1 METKCPRVSSD
12 KCPLCGLAA
21 PDPCPLDEAP
31 PIHRPTDRGD
41 QGGWRLLRR
50 RVLSVIVPFVLDGVE
65 RRCRRSGR
73 RQDAERNDPAGQKSM
88 AAGVGWKVSATA

>member
-31 PIHRPTDRGD
+31 PFTGPPIGAT
-41 QGGWRLLRR
+41 
-50 RVLSVIVPFVLDGVE
+50 
-65 RRCRRSGR
+65 
-73 RQDAERNDPAGQKSM
+73 K
-88 AAGVGWKVSATA
+88 AAGDCSDGEVCEACQ